1 MRTAAARALVLL
13 LAGVSS
19 PLGAQ
24 DFSGDWEAASDDGT
38 EQHVAEFAESR
49 DGVEGTVTALEVGYF
64 SGNVSVR
71 EQLELIG
78 TIRGDTLEFTG
89 TLTSADEGAA
99 ENVSGSAIRRG
110 EYLVIR
116 VGTYHLELA
125 RPGTPLVRSAEG
137 STEAATLAR
146 AIIGREYS
154 TRSEARG
161 GGAYVGSRV
170 RVALCA
176 GGRIEYS
183 RSDLA
188 TTPGSF
194 PDAGVDMGSSYSR
207 RGTWSV
213 VLYAGIP
220 VVRAEWEGSGTSY
233 SLIAYLRVEPS
244 WDGSTAVVDG
254 MELPSTGHC

>member
-1 MRTAAARALVLL
+1 MLTGVPRALLLL
-13 LAGVSS
+13 LAGVST

-24 DFSGDWEAASDDGT
+24 DYSGRWEAASDDGT
-38 EQHVAEFAESR
+38 EQHVAQLGESAGR
-49 DGVEGTVTALEVGYF
+49 VDGTVTALEVGYF

-78 TIRGDTLEFTG
+78 TVRGGTLEFTG
-89 TLTSADEGAA
+89 TLISAGEEAGQS
-99 ENVSGSAIRRG
+99 VSGSAVRRG

-116 VGTYHLELA
+116 VGTYQLELA

-137 STEAATLAR
+137 STEAFMLAR
-146 AIIGREYS
+146 AISGREYS

-170 RVALCA
+170 HLALCA

-194 PDAGVDMGSSYSR
+194 PDARVDMGSSYSR
-207 RGTWSV
+207 RGTWTV
-213 VLYAGIP
+213 VLYAGVP

-233 SLIAYLRVEPS
+233 SLVAYLRVEPS
-244 WDGSTAVVDG
+244 ADGSTAIVDG
-254 MELPSTGHC
+254 MELPSMGRC